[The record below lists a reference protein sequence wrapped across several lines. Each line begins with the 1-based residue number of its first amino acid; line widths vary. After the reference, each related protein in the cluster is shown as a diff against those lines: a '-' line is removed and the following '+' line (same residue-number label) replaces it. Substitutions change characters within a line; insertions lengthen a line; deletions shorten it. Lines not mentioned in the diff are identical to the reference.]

1 VTDTSGTDSS
11 RLSGLVEE
19 IKAKI
24 EEIKT
29 TIQPAWD
36 QMAADVQA
44 KAQEISDAIDAKLDE
59 LGQALVNRK

>member
-1 VTDTSGTDSS
+1 VTDTSGTDNS
-11 RLSGLVEE
+11 RLSGLVTEIQAKVEE
-19 IKAKI
+19 IKAV
-24 EEIKT
+24 
-29 TIQPAWD
+29 IQPAWD